1 MAVQA
6 GTMVGPR
13 LTVTTIDKKL
23 SVARA
28 NEKYSTD
35 RYSAED
41 LHTDDEDAFDISSN
55 PSAEMVLLRDTPTNP
70 RTQDQINQRSYSDAL
85 EALTAKFPR
94 TPRNT
99 PPAGRYVTM
108 PPRARMSSN
117 IGTRVMRPSMESPQ
131 TRFIYSGPPTPTN
144 DDMPYLRYAIDQI
157 TREDVTRSSTL
168 RGTCGE
174 SNSSYPRFPERS
186 LKQDNVRPRY
196 DDKPD
201 YDSGPGPDLG
211 SNEDIKST
219 PPKPSAKYNPKDSL
233 ASLALPT
240 SGSELYLAAEPPVHT
255 ARYPSLT
262 FVPKTLRHWSLAIL
276 VLLFIS
282 TIVGLGLCVEFAD
295 CLWAHSGSF
304 DAKYFTFRFLPQIIA
319 ASLFLWLEGVMAAVG
334 RIVPYVQMTSEDHQA
349 RQKSLFL
356 PFQPT
361 TLLWPRFS
369 YFSSGQLHLGVCS
382 VLIWPA
388 VLTIPLAS
396 CLFTVTNINGLWKYS
411 TVTSIAGVLITIYVL
426 IVLGLVGIILNFVRR
441 ETGLLWDP
449 RSLADVIALLSRS
462 NCMDDYE
469 GAEDASDVAEL
480 REKLEHRAD
489 RLGYWR
495 TTNPTQDIFYC
506 IGEEGAPIRRYG
518 MNRGRT
524 EPSTREKI
532 RYSEKTRYSGDT
544 EAQMLTTRASYIPW
558 YLRRSALLLWPVAF
572 GVLLVA
578 LFVVSFLPSIALSS
592 GLRPQLSATPNRA
605 HFIPSSFFYSF
616 VPSTIGLALYGALRP
631 ITYSIARLTP
641 WSELARTYGTRALPS
656 ILADYSA
663 SSSVPFAALSL
674 AIENRHWLVALLAV
688 VHPLMILL
696 PILGGGMFAAYTT
709 FPSQTLLVLTD
720 MAAFYVILAL
730 LIGYFIALVAVALAL
745 VPWEAQEKMKL
756 PSGMSCLAEVVSVIG
771 QSGLRGDAAFR
782 AVRGRTDLRTRL
794 VGARERGRGEVKYF
808 CGEWREGG
816 RVGWGV
822 ERMGRSERS

>member
-1 MAVQA
+1 MNSRRVDVRSVQYKELL
-6 GTMVGPR
+6 VE
-13 LTVTTIDKKL
+13 
-23 SVARA
+23 RA
-28 NEKYSTD
+28 NEKKYSKD

-55 PSAEMVLLRDTPTNP
+55 PSAETVLLPDAPINP
-70 RTQDQINQRSYSDAL
+70 RTQDQINQRSYSEAL

-94 TPRNT
+94 TPRTT

-108 PPRARMSSN
+108 PPAARMSSN
-117 IGTRVMRPSMESPQ
+117 IGTRVMRPSMQSTQ
-131 TRFIYSGPPTPTN
+131 SQFTYSGPPTPTN

-157 TREDVTRSSTL
+157 TREDDTRSSTL
-168 RGTCGE
+168 RGMSGD
-174 SNSSYPRFPERS
+174 SSSSYPRFPERS
-186 LKQDNVRPRY
+186 LKQDYVRPKY
-196 DDKPD
+196 DDEPD
-201 YDSGPGPDLG
+201 YDSGPGPDIG
-211 SNEDIKST
+211 SKEDIRSMAPRPT
-219 PPKPSAKYNPKDSL
+219 AKYNPKDSL

-255 ARYPSLT
+255 ARYPALT
-262 FVPKTLRHWSLAIL
+262 FVPKTLRTYSLALL
-276 VLLFIS
+276 VLICIS
-282 TIVGLGLCVEFAD
+282 TIVGLGLCIEFAD
-295 CLWAHSGSF
+295 SLWAHTGSF
-304 DAKYFTFRFLPQIIA
+304 NAKYFAFRFLPQIIA

-334 RIVPYVQMTSEDHQA
+334 RIVPYVQMTSENRQA

-361 TLLWPRFS
+361 TLLRPRFR
-369 YFSSGQLHLGVCS
+369 YFSSDQIHLGVCS

-411 TVTSIAGVLITIYVL
+411 TVTSIAGVLIAIYVL
-426 IVLGLVGIILNFVRR
+426 IVLGLVGIILSFVRR

-469 GAEDASDVAEL
+469 GAEDVSDLAEL
-480 REKLEHRAD
+480 REKLGHRAD

-506 IGEEGAPIRRYG
+506 IGEEGAPLRRHG
-518 MNRGRT
+518 MNRGRA
-524 EPSTREKI
+524 EPSI
-532 RYSEKTRYSGDT
+532 NEKTRYSGDT
-544 EAQMLTTRASYIPW
+544 EAQMLTTRATYIPW
-558 YLRRSALLLWPVAF
+558 YLRRSALLLWPIAF
-572 GVLLVA
+572 GALLVA
-578 LFVVSFLPSIALSS
+578 LFIVSFLPSIALSS
-592 GLRPQLSATPNRA
+592 GFRPQLSSTPNRA

-616 VPSTIGLALYGALRP
+616 VPSTIGLVLYGALRP
-631 ITYSIARLTP
+631 IAYSIARLTP

-656 ILADYSA
+656 LLADYSA
-663 SSSVPFAALSL
+663 SSSVPFAGLSL
-674 AIENRHWLVALLAV
+674 AIENGHWLVALLAV
-688 VHPLMILL
+688 MHPLMILL
-696 PILGGGMFAAYTT
+696 PILGGGMFAVYTT
-709 FPSQTLLVLTD
+709 LPSQTLLVLTD

-730 LIGYFIALVAVALAL
+730 LIGYFIALLAVAVAL

-756 PSGMSCLAEVVSVIG
+756 PSTMSCLAEVVSVIG
-771 QSGLRGDAAFR
+771 QSGLRSDAAFR

>member
-1 MAVQA
+1 M
-6 GTMVGPR
+6 
-13 LTVTTIDKKL
+13 TVIDKEL
-23 SVARA
+23 SVERA
-28 NEKYSTD
+28 DEKYSKD

-41 LHTDDEDAFDISSN
+41 LHTDDEDAFDLSS
-55 PSAEMVLLRDTPTNP
+55 SLSVESVLLPDNPIVP
-70 RTQDQINQRSYSDAL
+70 RTQDQINQRSYSEAL

-94 TPRNT
+94 TTRPI

-108 PPRARMSSN
+108 PPAARMSSN
-117 IGTRVMRPSMESPQ
+117 IGTRVMRPSMDSTQ
-131 TRFIYSGPPTPTN
+131 TRYIYSGPPTPTN

-157 TREDVTRSSTL
+157 TREDDTRSSTL
-168 RGTCGE
+168 RGTSGE
-174 SNSSYPRFPERS
+174 SYSSYPRFPERS
-186 LKQDNVRPRY
+186 LKQDYVVRPRY
-196 DDKPD
+196 DDGPD
-201 YDSGPGPDLG
+201 YDSGPGPDIG
-211 SNEDIKST
+211 SKEDIKST
-219 PPKPSAKYNPKDSL
+219 IPQPTARYNPKDSL

-255 ARYPSLT
+255 ARYPALT
-262 FVPKTLRHWSLAIL
+262 FVPKTLRPLSLAVL
-276 VLLFIS
+276 VLLCIS
-282 TIVGLGLCVEFAD
+282 TIVGLGLFIEFAD
-295 CLWAHSGSF
+295 GLWVHAGSF
-304 DAKYFTFRFLPQIIA
+304 DAKYFTIRFLPQIIA
-319 ASLFLWLEGVMAAVG
+319 AALFLWLEGVMAAVG
-334 RIVPYVQMTSEDHQA
+334 RIVPYVQMTSENHQA

-361 TLLWPRFS
+361 TLLLPRFG
-369 YFSSGQLHLGVCS
+369 YFNSGQLYLGVCS

-396 CLFTVTNINGLWKYS
+396 CLFTVSNINGVWKYT

-426 IVLGLVGIILNFVRR
+426 IALGLVGIILNFVRR

-469 GAEDASDVAEL
+469 GTEDASDLAEL
-480 REKLEHRAD
+480 REKLGHRSD

-506 IGEEGAPIRRYG
+506 IGEEGAPLRRHG
-518 MNRGRT
+518 MNHSRT
-524 EPSTREKI
+524 EPLI
-532 RYSEKTRYSGDT
+532 QEKTRYSGDT
-544 EAQMLTTRASYIPW
+544 EAQMLTTRSSYIPW
-558 YLRRSALLLWPVAF
+558 YLRRSFLLLWPIAF

-578 LFVVSFLPSIALSS
+578 LFIVSFLPSIALSS
-592 GLRPQLSATPNRA
+592 GFRPQLSATSNKA

-616 VPSTIGLALYGALRP
+616 VPSAIGLALYGALRP
-631 ITYSIARLTP
+631 MTYSVARLTP
-641 WSELARTYGTRALPS
+641 WTELARTYGTRALPS
-656 ILADYSA
+656 LLADYSA

-674 AIENRHWLVALLAV
+674 AIENGHWLVALMV
-688 VHPLMILL
+688 VAHPLMILL

-720 MAAFYVILAL
+720 MAAFYVILVL
-730 LIGYFIALVAVALAL
+730 LIVYFIALLAVALAL

-756 PSGMSCLAEVVSVIG
+756 PSSMSCLAEVVSVIG

-808 CGEWREGG
+808 CGEWKEGG

>member
-1 MAVQA
+1 MTTTDKQLAVE
-6 GTMVGPR
+6 R
-13 LTVTTIDKKL
+13 
-23 SVARA
+23 AR
-28 NEKYSTD
+28 EKYSKD
-35 RYSAED
+35 RYSAEE
-41 LHTDDEDAFDISSN
+41 LHTDDEDAFDISTC
-55 PSAEMVLLRDTPTNP
+55 PSAETVLLPDNP
-70 RTQDQINQRSYSDAL
+70 INSRTQDQINQRSYSEAL

-99 PPAGRYVTM
+99 PPVSRYVTM
-108 PPRARMSSN
+108 PPAARMSSN
-117 IGTRVMRPSMESPQ
+117 IGTRVMRPSMQSTQ
-131 TRFIYSGPPTPTN
+131 THLNYSGPPTPTN

-157 TREDVTRSSTL
+157 TREGEMRSSTL
-168 RGTCGE
+168 RGTSGE
-174 SNSSYPRFPERS
+174 SCSSYPRFPERS
-186 LKQDNVRPRY
+186 LKQDRVRPRY
-196 DDKPD
+196 DDELD
-201 YDSGPGPDLG
+201 YDNGPGPDLG
-211 SNEDIKST
+211 SNEDIKAA
-219 PPKPSAKYNPKDSL
+219 PAQPKAKYNPKDSL

-240 SGSELYLAAEPPVHT
+240 TGSELYLAAEPPVHT
-255 ARYPSLT
+255 ARYPALT
-262 FVPKTLRHWSLAIL
+262 FVPKTLRPWSLTVL
-276 VLLFIS
+276 VLLCIS
-282 TIVGLGLCVEFAD
+282 TIVGLGLCIEFAD
-295 CLWAHSGSF
+295 DLWPHTGSF

-319 ASLFLWLEGVMAAVG
+319 ASLFLWFEGVMAAVG
-334 RIVPYVQMTSEDHQA
+334 RIVPFVQMTSEDHQA

-369 YFSSGQLHLGVCS
+369 YFSSGQIHLSVCS

-411 TVTSIAGVLITIYVL
+411 TVTSIAGVLITIYIL

-449 RSLADVIALLSRS
+449 RSLADIIALLSRS

-469 GAEDASDVAEL
+469 GTEDASDLVEL
-480 REKLEHRAD
+480 REKLQHRAD

-506 IGEEGAPIRRYG
+506 IGEEGAPLRRHG
-518 MNRGRT
+518 INRSST
-524 EPSTREKI
+524 EPLI
-532 RYSEKTRYSGDT
+532 REKTRYSGDT
-544 EAQMLTTRASYIPW
+544 EAQMLTTRLSHIPW
-558 YLRRSALLLWPVAF
+558 YLGRSVLLLWPIAF
-572 GVLLVA
+572 GVLLIA

-592 GLRPQLSATPNRA
+592 GFRPQLSANPNKA

-631 ITYSIARLTP
+631 MTYSIARLTP

-656 ILADYSA
+656 LLADYSA

-674 AIENRHWLVALLAV
+674 AIENKHWLVALLAV

-709 FPSQTLLVLTD
+709 FPSETLLVLTD

-756 PSGMSCLAEVVSVIG
+756 PSSMSSLAEVVSVIG

>member
-1 MAVQA
+1 M
-6 GTMVGPR
+6 TN
-13 LTVTTIDKKL
+13 IDRRL

-28 NEKYSTD
+28 SEKYSKD
-35 RYSAED
+35 GYSADE
-41 LHTDDEDAFDISSN
+41 LHTDDEYASDLSGS
-55 PSAEMVLLRDTPTNP
+55 PSAETVLLRDASTNP
-70 RTQDQINQRSYSDAL
+70 RTQDQINQRSYSEAL
-85 EALTAKFPR
+85 EALTAQFPR

-99 PPAGRYVTM
+99 PPASRYVTM
-108 PPRARMSSN
+108 PPAARMSSN
-117 IGTRVMRPSMESPQ
+117 IGTSVMRPSMQSTHTQ
-131 TRFIYSGPPTPTN
+131 FISSGPPTPTN

-157 TREDVTRSSTL
+157 TREDDTRSSTL
-168 RGTCGE
+168 RGTSGE
-174 SNSSYPRFPERS
+174 SGASYPRCPERS
-186 LKQDNVRPRY
+186 LKQDYVRPRY
-196 DDKPD
+196 DDEPD
-201 YDSGPGPDLG
+201 YECGPGPDLG
-211 SNEDIKST
+211 SKEDISFT
-219 PPKPSAKYNPKDSL
+219 APQPKVAKYNPKDSL

-255 ARYPSLT
+255 ARYPALA
-262 FVPKTLRHWSLAIL
+262 FVPKTLRPLSLATL
-276 VLLFIS
+276 VLFCIS
-282 TIVGLGLCVEFAD
+282 TIVGLGLCIEFAD
-295 CLWAHSGSF
+295 GLWAHTGSF

-319 ASLFLWLEGVMAAVG
+319 AALFLWLEGVMAALG
-334 RIVPYVQMTSEDHQA
+334 RIVPYVQMTSENHQA

-388 VLTIPLAS
+388 ILTIPLAS

-426 IVLGLVGIILNFVRR
+426 IVLGLVGIILNFIRR

-449 RSLADVIALLSRS
+449 RSLADIIALLSRS

-469 GAEDASDVAEL
+469 GSEDASDVAEL

-518 MNRGRT
+518 MNRGRV
-524 EPSTREKI
+524 EPSI
-532 RYSEKTRYSGDT
+532 REKTRYSGDT
-544 EAQMLTTRASYIPW
+544 EAQMLTTRPSYIPW

-572 GVLLVA
+572 GALLVA
-578 LFVVSFLPSIALSS
+578 LFIVSFLPSIALRS
-592 GLRPQLSATPNRA
+592 GFRPQLSSTPNRA

-631 ITYSIARLTP
+631 MTYSIARLTP
-641 WSELARTYGTRALPS
+641 WTELARTYGTRALPS

-696 PILGGGMFAAYTT
+696 PILSGGMFAAYTT

-720 MAAFYVILAL
+720 MAAFYVILVL
-730 LIGYFIALVAVALAL
+730 LVGYFIALMAVSLAL

-756 PSGMSCLAEVVSVIG
+756 PSGMSCLAEVVSVTG

-822 ERMGRSERS
+822 ERMGRIERS

>member
-1 MAVQA
+1 MTSRRVDVCSVQFKQLAVE
-6 GTMVGPR
+6 
-13 LTVTTIDKKL
+13 
-23 SVARA
+23 RA
-28 NEKYSTD
+28 DEKYSKD

-41 LHTDDEDAFDISSN
+41 LHTDDEDEFDLSSSLSVETALLPDN
-55 PSAEMVLLRDTPTNP
+55 PINP
-70 RTQDQINQRSYSDAL
+70 PTQDQINQRSYSEAL

-94 TPRNT
+94 SSRPS
-99 PPAGRYVTM
+99 PPVSRYVTM
-108 PPRARMSSN
+108 PPAARMSSN
-117 IGTRVMRPSMESPQ
+117 IGTSVLRPSMDSAQ
-131 TRFIYSGPPTPTN
+131 TQYLYSGPPTPTN

-157 TREDVTRSSTL
+157 TREDDTRSLTL
-168 RGTCGE
+168 RGTSGE
-174 SNSSYPRFPERS
+174 SYSSYPRFPERS
-186 LKQDNVRPRY
+186 LKQDYVKPRY
-196 DDKPD
+196 DNEPD
-201 YDSGPGPDLG
+201 FYSGPGPDLG
-211 SNEDIKST
+211 SKEDIKSMLPQPT
-219 PPKPSAKYNPKDSL
+219 AKYNPKDSL

-240 SGSELYLAAEPPVHT
+240 CGSELYLAAEPPVHT
-255 ARYPSLT
+255 ARYPALT
-262 FVPKTLRHWSLAIL
+262 FVPKTLRPLSLATL
-276 VLLFIS
+276 VLLCIS
-282 TIVGLGLCVEFAD
+282 TIIGLGLCIEFAEG
-295 CLWAHSGSF
+295 LWAHAGSF
-304 DAKYFTFRFLPQIIA
+304 DAKYFTFRFFPQIIA
-319 ASLFLWLEGVMAAVG
+319 AALFLWLEGIMAAVG
-334 RIVPYVQMTSEDHQA
+334 RITPYVQMASENHQA

-361 TLLWPRFS
+361 TLLLPRFS
-369 YFSSGQLHLGVCS
+369 YFYSGQVYLGVCS
-382 VLIWPA
+382 LLIWPA

-396 CLFTVTNINGLWKYS
+396 CLFTVTNINGVWKYS
-411 TVTSIAGVLITIYVL
+411 TVTSIAGVLIAIYIL
-426 IVLGLVGIILNFVRR
+426 IMLGLVGIIVNFFRR

-449 RSLADVIALLSRS
+449 RSLADIIALLSRS

-469 GAEDASDVAEL
+469 GTEDASDLSEL
-480 REKLEHRAD
+480 REKLEHRSD

-506 IGEEGAPIRRYG
+506 IGEEGAPLRRHG
-518 MNRGRT
+518 MTRGRT
-524 EPSTREKI
+524 EPSK
-532 RYSEKTRYSGDT
+532 SEKTRYSGDT
-544 EAQMLTTRASYIPW
+544 EAQMLTTRSSYIPW
-558 YLRRSALLLWPVAF
+558 YLRRSFLLLWPIAF

-578 LFVVSFLPSIALSS
+578 LFIVSFLPSIALSS
-592 GLRPQLSATPNRA
+592 GFRPQLSTTPNGA

-616 VPSTIGLALYGALRP
+616 ASSTIGLALYAALRP
-631 ITYSIARLTP
+631 MAYAIARLTP
-641 WSELARTYGTRALPS
+641 WTELARTYGTRALPS
-656 ILADYSA
+656 LLADYSA

-674 AIENRHWLVALLAV
+674 AIENRHWLVALLSV

-730 LIGYFIALVAVALAL
+730 LIGYFITLVAVALAL

-756 PSGMSCLAEVVSVIG
+756 PSGMSCLAEVVSVTG

-808 CGEWREGG
+808 CGEWKEGG